1 MKDLVSLIRGIPK
14 VELHLHIEGTLEPE
28 LMFALEQRNRVELP
42 YHSVD
47 EVRRAY
53 EFSDLQSFL
62 DIYYQGARVLREERD
77 FFELTWAYL
86 ERVHRDNV
94 RHVEIFFDPQAHTI
108 EGVSFETIVW
118 GIQRALDQAKL
129 DFGMTSGL
137 IMCFLRD
144 LTAEEAME
152 TLEQA
157 LDYKDQI
164 LGVGLD
170 SAEVGHPP
178 VKFDDV
184 FNRARMEGF
193 RVVAHAGEEGPAE
206 YIWQA
211 LDNLGAERIDH
222 GVRAVEDEELIE
234 RLRTDQI
241 PLTVC
246 PLSNVKL
253 RVFDKLEDHNLK
265 DLLDLGLRVT
275 VNSDDPSYFGGYI
288 GDNFLAVAEAL
299 SLGPD
304 AIERLVRNS
313 IDAAFVDDDR
323 KTELHKEVDDF
334 LAQP

>member
-1 MKDLVSLIRGIPK
+1 MAELVPFIHGIPK

-28 LMFALEQRNRVELP
+28 LMFELEQRNHIPLP
-42 YHSVD
+42 YKSVE
-47 EVRRAY
+47 EVRHAY

-77 FFELTWAYL
+77 FFELTWAYP
-86 ERVHRDNV
+86 ERIHQDNV
-94 RHVEIFFDPQAHTI
+94 RHAEIFFDPQTHTI
-108 EGVSFETIVW
+108 EGVPFETIVT
-118 GIQRALDQAKL
+118 GIQRALGDAKAK
-129 DFGMTSGL
+129 FGMTSGL

-144 LTAEEAME
+144 LSAEEAME

-157 LDYKDQI
+157 LDFKDQI
-164 LGVGLD
+164 IGVGLD
-170 SAEVGHPP
+170 SAEVGNPP

-184 FNRARMEGF
+184 FNRARVEGF

-206 YIWQA
+206 YVWQA

-222 GVRAVEDEELIE
+222 GVRAVEDNELVE
-234 RLRTDQI
+234 RLRADQI

-265 DLLDLGLRVT
+265 DLLDRGLQAT

-288 GDNFLAVAEAL
+288 GDNFLAVADALNLEA
-299 SLGPD
+299 
-304 AIERLVRNS
+304 AQIERLVRNS
-313 IDAAFVDDDR
+313 IDAAFVDDTR
-323 KTELHKEVDDF
+323 KDELHREVDAF
-334 LAQP
+334 LAQH